1 MSRGAPYPP
10 NTFTGD
16 HSGKV
21 GDVPAVVEIEVV
33 LPESI
38 KQDGL

>member
-1 MSRGAPYPP
+1 MLCNP
-10 NTFTGD
+10 TE
-16 HSGKV
+16 

>member
-1 MSRGAPYPP
+1 MARIDTDRKSR
-10 NTFTGD
+10 
-16 HSGKV
+16 